1 MVDLVTGDTGS
12 KLTVN
17 CKNKAGDA
25 IVLTGSTVRLY
36 WMDVAGNLVT
46 RVMAIDNALTGVVSY
61 IFAATEI
68 FAPKMIFEVEITD
81 SSGKIVTCLDKIT
94 LTSRE
99 QIG

>member
-17 CKNKAGDA
+17 CKDKAGAA
-25 IVLTGSTVRLY
+25 IVLTGSTVKLY
-36 WMDVAGNLVT
+36 WMNEAGTLVS
-46 RVMAIDNALTGVVSY
+46 RVMAIDDALTGVVSY

-68 FAPKMIFEVEITD
+68 FAPKMVFEVEIMD

-94 LTSRE
+94 LITRE